1 MSIVSKIYESW
12 SWIRKEILSQIS
24 GKVAFALLI
33 FLIAV
38 SIYAALLMPPDYT
51 KYWDVGSKWVDNP
64 LNAPPEWASYLG
76 YTCIPQTY
84 YDVRLIKPEVSEVS
98 GRVVLKY
105 NITYNLEVKDF
116 PQGLR
121 LKTDITVPQGVLNA
135 RIRMD
140 IIKPDGTRLPAVI
153 EKFVDLQ
160 NTSVISLNLDK
171 PENIVVAI
179 LSAYKDL
186 INVLSPEELSSL
198 LGDIPIFPTKYI
210 FGNLSYSETL
220 RKVEVTP
227 LPGKYVFII
236 DFSFRVSNLQ
246 SRDILRSI
254 EKSKE
259 FSLLIKGTC
268 YGLMG
273 TDYKGRDL
281 AEGLFYGFPIALA
294 IGLLVALAST
304 VIGVIAGLV
313 SGYYGGFVDEL
324 IQRVV
329 DVMGSIP
336 LLPILILVAQS
347 IAKTYTRED
356 KPIVMLFAIFAVLIA
371 FSWGGL
377 AIIIRSMT
385 LSIKSELYVEAAKAI
400 GASNL
405 RIITK
410 HILPQLV
417 PYIAASLVYSTPS
430 AILTEAGLSVLG
442 IKHGFPTWG
451 NILADARLNGTL
463 TQWWWILPPGFLI
476 AIVSLTFVLLGLAM
490 EKVVEPRLR
499 R

>member
-1 MSIVSKIYESW
+1 MSVLSKIYESW
-12 SWIRKEILSQIS
+12 SWIRKEILSQVS
-24 GKVAFALLI
+24 GKVAFVLLI
-33 FLIAV
+33 FLVVISV
-38 SIYAALLMPPDYT
+38 YAAFLMPPDYT

-64 LNAPPEWASYLG
+64 QNAPPEWASYLG

-84 YDVRLIKPEVSEVS
+84 YDLRSLKPAVSEASARIVFT
-98 GRVVLKY
+98 Y
-105 NITYNLEVKDF
+105 NITYTLEARDF
-116 PQGLR
+116 PQGMR
-121 LKTDITVPQGVLNA
+121 LKVYTTVPQGVRNA
-135 RIRMD
+135 RIRVD
-140 IIKPDGTRLPAVI
+140 VIKPDGTRLPAI
-153 EKFVDLQ
+153 IDISIDLT
-160 NTSVISLNLDK
+160 NTSTISLTIDK
-171 PENIVVAI
+171 LEGIVTAVM
-179 LSAYKDL
+179 SAYRDL
-186 INVLSPEELSSL
+186 ISVLRVE
-198 LGDIPIFPTKYI
+198 DISIFPMKYI

-220 RKVEVTP
+220 KKVETTP
-227 LPGKYVFII
+227 LPGRYVFVI
-236 DFSFRVSNLQ
+236 DVSFRVFNVQ
-246 SRDILRSI
+246 PQEILRSV

-304 VIGVIAGLV
+304 AIGVVAGLV
-313 SGYYGGFVDEL
+313 SGYYGGFIDES
-324 IQRVV
+324 IQRTV

-347 IAKTYTRED
+347 IAKTYAGED
-356 KPIVMLFAIFAVLIA
+356 KPIIMLSAIFAVLIV

-385 LSIKSELYVEAAKAI
+385 LSIKSELYVEAAKAV

-405 RIITK
+405 RIISK

-417 PYIAASLVYSTPS
+417 PYIAASLVYSTPN

-451 NILADARLNGTL
+451 NILADARQYGTIS
-463 TQWWWILPPGFLI
+463 QWWWILPPGFLI
-476 AIVSLTFVLLGLAM
+476 ALVSLTFVLLGLAL